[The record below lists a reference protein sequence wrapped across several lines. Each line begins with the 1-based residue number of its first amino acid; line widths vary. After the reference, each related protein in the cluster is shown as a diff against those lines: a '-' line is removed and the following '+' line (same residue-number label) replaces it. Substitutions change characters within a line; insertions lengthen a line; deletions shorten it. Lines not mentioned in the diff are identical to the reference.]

1 MAASGGGRRDPLAP
15 SGSPC
20 AFSPRGQHYFSLA
33 GPDGHLRVWETASSR
48 LHQDFVP
55 SAHLSATCT
64 CLAWAPPR
72 SLAKEGPQRKKRKSE
87 AVGTGDQVDLLAIG
101 TAVGSILLYN
111 TLKGELQSKL
121 VSGGHDNKVNCIQ
134 WHQDNDCLY
143 SCSDDKHIVEWN
155 TQTCRVKCKW
165 KGDISSVSA
174 LCISPDGKMLLSAGR
189 TIKLWDLETKEVY
202 RHFTGHA
209 TAVSSLM
216 FTTLRPPKESQPFDG
231 ITGLYFLSG
240 AVHDRLLNVWQ
251 VRSENKEKNAVM
263 SFTVT
268 DEPVYIDLTLSE
280 NKEEPVK
287 LAVVCRDGQVHLFEH
302 ILNGYCK
309 KPLTSNCTIQIATS
323 GKDKESTPSP
333 IPILAAAFCSD
344 KQSLLLVYGSLLQPA
359 IERVS
364 LHSKEPHMCLIRDIN
379 CWTPKIGVAVTKVKT
394 PVMNSE
400 AKVLG
405 PGIPG
410 HHAAMKATL
419 ETEKTESK
427 KRLKEN
433 EQISIEER
441 LGAMDI
447 DTMKEKRKGDLKA
460 DSYPVLLV
468 QGLESNDCY
477 MLNKVLQTR
486 KDTLIRNTVL
496 RIPVYAV
503 IPLLNELTKRLQGHP
518 NSAVLMV
525 PWLKSVLTIHASYL
539 STLPDLVPQLGM
551 LYQLMESRVKT
562 LRKLS
567 RLHGK
572 LILLITQ
579 VAASEKTQ
587 GVPPPE
593 QTAKLVYEEESSEEE
608 SDDELMADKNS
619 DENWE
624 EDEEEKES
632 EKDEVEDDD
641 DEDDDDDDDDDE
653 QEIDQDTEN
662 GEEKE
667 MALEKEIN
675 GDSDLDPENESEE
688 E

>member
-15 SGSPC
+15 SRIPC
-20 AFSPRGQHYFSLA
+20 AFSPRGQHYFTLA
-33 GPDGHLRVWETASSR
+33 GPDGHLRVWETASNR

-87 AVGTGDQVDLLAIG
+87 AVGTSDQVDLLAIG

-111 TLKGELQSKL
+111 TVKGELQSKL
-121 VSGGHDNKVNCIQ
+121 VSGGHDSKVNCIQ
-134 WHQDNDCLY
+134 WHQDNECLY

-216 FTTLRPPKESQPFDG
+216 FTTIRPPSESQPFDG

-280 NKEEPVK
+280 NREEPVK

-302 ILNGYCK
+302 ILNGCCK

-323 GKDKESTPSP
+323 GKDKESTPKP

-344 KQSLLLVYGSLLQPA
+344 KQSLLLVYGSHLQPA

-364 LHSKEPHMCLIRDIN
+364 LNSKEPHVCLIRDVN
-379 CWTPKIGVAVTKVKT
+379 SWTPKIGGIAVTKVKT

-410 HHAAMKATL
+410 HHAAIKPTL

-427 KRLKEN
+427 RRVKEN
-433 EQISIEER
+433 EQVSIEER

-447 DTMKEKRKGDLKA
+447 DTLKEKRKGDLKA

-608 SDDELMADKNS
+608 SDDEIMADKNS

-624 EDEEEKES
+624 EDEEDRES
-632 EKDEVEDDD
+632 KKDE
-641 DEDDDDDDDDDE
+641 DEDDE
-653 QEIDQDTEN
+653 HEIDQDTEN